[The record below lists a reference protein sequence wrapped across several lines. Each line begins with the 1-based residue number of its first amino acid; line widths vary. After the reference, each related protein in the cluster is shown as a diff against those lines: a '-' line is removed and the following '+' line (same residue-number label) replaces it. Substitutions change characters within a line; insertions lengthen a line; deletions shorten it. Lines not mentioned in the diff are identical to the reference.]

1 MKNELGEYTKT
12 ISGGGNKEM
21 LPPHVAKAA
30 ETLKASKVILD
41 DMYKHKQEYSAVDLS
56 WRCLDILRVLNST
69 MISLVEE
76 DLEDEDQ
83 MPDEEE
89 KEKMPV
95 EGPVEGD
102 DRLTPKEK
110 EFLDPKSEEKEDQF
124 LEDFSEDSVET
135 VDEPDEEKEPPSDD
149 VPERHYDP
157 GDQDVPEVEQP
168 TEEDRDVPEI
178 EQHTEEDQDDDDFLE
193 EDDESIEERE

>member
-1 MKNELGEYTKT
+1 
-12 ISGGGNKEM
+12 M

-89 KEKMPV
+89 KEKMPDK
-95 EGPVEGD
+95 GD
-102 DRLTPKEK
+102 GRLFPQ
-110 EFLDPKSEEKEDQF
+110 DPKSEEKSDQSP
-124 LEDFSEDSVET
+124 EDFFKDSVVT
-135 VDEPDEEKEPPSDD
+135 VREPDEEPDEISEDTPTPPPD
-149 VPERHYDP
+149 
-157 GDQDVPEVEQP
+157 
-168 TEEDRDVPEI
+168 EES
-178 EQHTEEDQDDDDFLE
+178 
-193 EDDESIEERE
+193 EDDEDSDQDEISDQDEDDFSEEEEEEDEEG